1 MGVAPRVCSW
11 HTSGHTIM
19 SVNVFEPISESKLRT
34 PHTQLARRNTRRAR
48 SVAPPVETW
57 PKHTGSLP
65 PVEFFQME
73 TQHPV
78 EYCRQGSSMK
88 SLRFA
93 RWSTHNVPCGRLTTP
108 PSMLGKRVRQKMAS
122 ACVKQIIAAVDSI
135 EGRHTRQAHACA

>member
-48 SVAPPVETW
+48 SVAPPVESW

-73 TQHPV
+73 TQRPV
-78 EYCRQGSSMK
+78 ENCRQGRSMK

-93 RWSTHNVPCGRLTTP
+93 RWSTHNAPFNAW
-108 PSMLGKRVRQKMAS
+108 Q
-122 ACVKQIIAAVDSI
+122 ACVCVSSKKSTQPAIALKGAMQG
-135 EGRHTRQAHACA
+135 ERMCARDEA